1 MPTGVAVLDNELV
14 DVMEDVLVGGLDAV
28 LTADVVEDAVIC
40 MELVMVAETFMVR
53 VGKMVRVAG

>member
-14 DVMEDVLVGGLDAV
+14 DVMEDVLVGGLDTV
-28 LTADVVEDAVIC
+28 LTADAVEDAVIC
-40 MELVMVAETFMVR
+40 IELVMVGETFMVR